1 MQVRVGVVLTLMFA
15 TAKSRLIKYFFFG
28 NSVTDDGYLRLVY
41 LLGRF
46 LVFLPLS
53 LCATLVL
60 GIYSLFRPVKIF
72 MLRCNRSKISFIV
85 EDLEVALRIEAH
97 KEKTT
102 GVRRPFIFAV
112 LDCESPNRAF
122 TSMYGRVVPFLD
134 DDRPFAR
141 GVIRYVLPI
150 FRLHRQYLA
159 RRQSENQL
167 EIWSTSQPTLS
178 FTRDENRRGLDLQG
192 RVLSDSHLAFVCIGV
207 AEPIYYHIKHNSKKT
222 VETDLDLYSCMP
234 SWENYIAC
242 TRELDNHSV
251 KSVRVGQHVLK
262 NLSEITESSII
273 DYANEMRT
281 DFGDAWLLANCKFV
295 IAGGTGVHWMS
306 SALNRP
312 VLLTDTYDLCDSS
325 YGVTDLAIPQ
335 LAWSKSE
342 KVLLPFSWLMAQG
355 EGWGHKKSLI
365 NGDIEVVKNSAE
377 EITEVVLEMNQ
388 RIDGTWV
395 ETDEDIELQD
405 RFKKLRQHQPPWK
418 VQQSVR
424 IGAAFLR
431 RYKHL
436 L

>member
-1 MQVRVGVVLTLMFA
+1 MFA
-15 TAKSRLIKYFFFG
+15 TAKSRLIKFFFFG
-28 NSVTDDGYLRLVY
+28 NSITNDGYLRLAY

-72 MLRCNRSKISFIV
+72 MLRCERSKISFIV

-102 GVRRPFIFAV
+102 GVRRPLIFAV

-134 DDRPFAR
+134 DDRPFSR
-141 GVIRYVLPI
+141 GVIRYALPI
-150 FRLHRQYLA
+150 FRLHRQYLPNKSNDRLETWA
-159 RRQSENQL
+159 RE
-167 EIWSTSQPTLS
+167 QPVLQ
-178 FTRDENRRGLDLQG
+178 FTEGEVLVGKSLQKELLG
-192 RVLSDSHLAFVCIGV
+192 DDSKPFVCIGI
-207 AEPIYYHIKHNSKKT
+207 AERIYYEQKNATEHE
-222 VETDLDLYSCMP
+222 VESHLDLYSCMP
-234 SWENYIAC
+234 DWKNYIGC
-242 TRELDNHSV
+242 TEALSGQ
-251 KSVRVGQHVLK
+251 KIQTVRMGQFV
-262 NLSEITESSII
+262 SERLTDIAESPII
-273 DYANEMRT
+273 DYASTTRSE
-281 DFGDAWLLANCKFV
+281 FGDIWLLANCKFV
-295 IAGGTGVHWMS
+295 IAGATGVWWIA
-306 SALNRP
+306 SAFNKP
-312 VLLTDTYDLCDSS
+312 TVLTDSYSLNYSSFGKNDLN
-325 YGVTDLAIPQ
+325 TLQ
-335 LAWSKSE
+335 LAWGRTDK
-342 KVLLPFSWLMAQG
+342 KLMPFDWIIAHNDWAQRRD
-355 EGWGHKKSLI
+355 LI
-365 NGDIEVVKNSAE
+365 QGDFEIVKNTAE

-395 ETDEDIELQD
+395 ETDEDIELQE
-405 RFKKLRQHQPPWK
+405 RFKKLRQNQPPWK

>member
-1 MQVRVGVVLTLMFA
+1 MFA

-28 NSVTDDGYLRLVY
+28 NSITNDGYLRLAY

-60 GIYSLFRPVKIF
+60 GVYSLFRPVKIF

-141 GVIRYVLPI
+141 GVIRYALPI
-150 FRLHRQYLA
+150 FRLHRQYLPNKSND
-159 RRQSENQL
+159 RL
-167 EIWSTSQPTLS
+167 EIWAREQPVLQ
-178 FTRDENRRGLDLQG
+178 FTGGEVLAGKSLQKELLG
-192 RVLSDSHLAFVCIGV
+192 DDSKPFVCIGM
-207 AEPIYYHIKHNSKKT
+207 AERIYYEQKNATEHE
-222 VETDLDLYSCMP
+222 VESHLDLYSCMP
-234 SWENYIAC
+234 DWKNYVAC
-242 TRELDNHSV
+242 TEVLDEHSI
-251 KSVRVGQHVLK
+251 KTVRMGQFVSNKLADT
-262 NLSEITESSII
+262 TESSII
-273 DYANEMRT
+273 DYASTARSEY
-281 DFGDAWLLANCKFV
+281 GDVWLLANCKFV
-295 IAGGTGVHWMS
+295 LVGATGLWWIA
-306 SALNRP
+306 SAFNKP
-312 VLLTDTYDLCDSS
+312 TVLTDSYSLNYSTFGKSDLNI
-325 YGVTDLAIPQ
+325 LQ
-335 LAWSKSE
+335 LAWSRTDK
-342 KVLLPFSWLMAQG
+342 KLMPFDWIIAHNEWAQRRA
-355 EGWGHKKSLI
+355 LI
-365 NGDIEVVKNSAE
+365 QGDFEIVKNTAE

>member
-1 MQVRVGVVLTLMFA
+1 MFA

-28 NSVTDDGYLRLVY
+28 NSITNDGYLRLAY

-60 GIYSLFRPVKIF
+60 GVYSLFRPVKIF
-72 MLRCNRSKISFIV
+72 MLRCERSKISFIV

-102 GVRRPFIFAV
+102 DVRRPFIFAI

-134 DDRPFAR
+134 DERPFAR
-141 GVIRYVLPI
+141 GVIRYALPI
-150 FRLHRQYLA
+150 FRLHRQYLPNKSND
-159 RRQSENQL
+159 RL
-167 EIWSTSQPTLS
+167 EIWAREQPVLQ
-178 FTRDENRRGLDLQG
+178 FTEGEVLAGKSLQKELLG
-192 RVLSDSHLAFVCIGV
+192 DDSKPFVCIGI
-207 AEPIYYHIKHNSKKT
+207 AERIYYEQKNATEHE
-222 VETDLDLYSCMP
+222 VESHLDLYSCMP
-234 SWENYIAC
+234 DWKNYVAC
-242 TRELDNHSV
+242 TEALDEHSI
-251 KSVRVGQHVLK
+251 KTVRMGQFVSNKLADT
-262 NLSEITESSII
+262 TESSII
-273 DYANEMRT
+273 DYASTARSE
-281 DFGDAWLLANCKFV
+281 FGDVWLLVNCKFV
-295 IAGGTGVHWMS
+295 LVGATGLWWIA
-306 SALNRP
+306 SAFNKP
-312 VLLTDTYDLCDSS
+312 TVLTDSYSLNYSTFGKNDL
-325 YGVTDLAIPQ
+325 TILQ
-335 LAWSKSE
+335 LAWSRTDK
-342 KVLLPFSWLMAQG
+342 KLMPFDWIIAHNEWAQRRA
-355 EGWGHKKSLI
+355 LI
-365 NGDIEVVKNSAE
+365 QGDFEIVKNTAE

>member
-1 MQVRVGVVLTLMFA
+1 
-15 TAKSRLIKYFFFG
+15 
-28 NSVTDDGYLRLVY
+28 
-41 LLGRF
+41 
-46 LVFLPLS
+46 
-53 LCATLVL
+53 
-60 GIYSLFRPVKIF
+60 
-72 MLRCNRSKISFIV
+72 
-85 EDLEVALRIEAH
+85 
-97 KEKTT
+97 
-102 GVRRPFIFAV
+102 
-112 LDCESPNRAF
+112 
-122 TSMYGRVVPFLD
+122 
-134 DDRPFAR
+134 
-141 GVIRYVLPI
+141 
-150 FRLHRQYLA
+150 
-159 RRQSENQL
+159 
-167 EIWSTSQPTLS
+167 
-178 FTRDENRRGLDLQG
+178 
-192 RVLSDSHLAFVCIGV
+192 
-207 AEPIYYHIKHNSKKT
+207 
-222 VETDLDLYSCMP
+222 
-234 SWENYIAC
+234 
-242 TRELDNHSV
+242 
-251 KSVRVGQHVLK
+251 
-262 NLSEITESSII
+262 
-273 DYANEMRT
+273 MRT

-395 ETDEDIELQD
+395 ETDEDIELQE

>member
-1 MQVRVGVVLTLMFA
+1 MFA

-28 NSVTDDGYLRLVY
+28 NSITNDGYLRLAY

-60 GIYSLFRPVKIF
+60 GTYSLFRPVKIF
-72 MLRCNRSKISFIV
+72 MLRCERSKISFIV

-97 KEKTT
+97 KEKNT
-102 GVRRPFIFAV
+102 GVRRPLIFAV

-141 GVIRYVLPI
+141 GVIRYALPI

-178 FTRDENRRGLDLQG
+178 FTKDENRRGIGLQG
-192 RVLSDSHLAFVCIGV
+192 QVLSDNYSPFVCIGV
-207 AEPIYYHIKHNSKKT
+207 AEPIYYHIKHTSKKI

-242 TRELDNHSV
+242 TRELDNHAV
-251 KSVRVGQHVLK
+251 KSVRMGQHVLE
-262 NLSEITESSII
+262 NLSEIAQSSII
-273 DYANEMRT
+273 DYASEMRT
-281 DFGDAWLLANCKFV
+281 EFGDAWLLANCKFV
-295 IAGGTGVHWMS
+295 IAGGTGVYWMS
-306 SALNRP
+306 SAMNRP
-312 VLLTDTYDLCDSS
+312 VLITDTYDLCDSS

-342 KVLLPFSWLMAQG
+342 KVLLPFSWLMAHG
-355 EGWGHKKSLI
+355 EWGHQKSLI
-365 NGDIEVVKNSAE
+365 ERGFEIVKNTAE

-395 ETDEDIELQD
+395 ETDEDIELQE
-405 RFKKLRQHQPPWK
+405 RFKKLRQGQPPWK

>member
-28 NSVTDDGYLRLVY
+28 NSITNDGYLRLAY

-60 GIYSLFRPVKIF
+60 GVYSLFRPVKIF
-72 MLRCNRSKISFIV
+72 MLRCERSKISFIV

-150 FRLHRQYLA
+150 FRLHRQYLPNKSND
-159 RRQSENQL
+159 RL
-167 EIWSTSQPTLS
+167 EIWAREQPVLQ
-178 FTRDENRRGLDLQG
+178 FTGGEVLAGKSLQKELLG
-192 RVLSDSHLAFVCIGV
+192 DDSKPFVCIGM
-207 AEPIYYHIKHNSKKT
+207 AERIYYEQKNATEHE
-222 VETDLDLYSCMP
+222 VESHLDLYSCMP
-234 SWENYIAC
+234 DWKNYVAC
-242 TRELDNHSV
+242 TEVLDEHSI
-251 KSVRVGQHVLK
+251 KTVRMGQFVSNKLADT
-262 NLSEITESSII
+262 TESSII
-273 DYANEMRT
+273 DYASTSRSE
-281 DFGDAWLLANCKFV
+281 FGDVWLLANCKFV
-295 IAGGTGVHWMS
+295 IAGATGMWWIA
-306 SALNRP
+306 SAFNKP
-312 VLLTDTYDLCDSS
+312 TVLTDSYTLNYSTFGKSDLNI
-325 YGVTDLAIPQ
+325 LQ
-335 LAWSKSE
+335 LAWSRTDK
-342 KVLLPFSWLMAQG
+342 KLMPFDWIIAHNEWAQRRA
-355 EGWGHKKSLI
+355 LI
-365 NGDIEVVKNSAE
+365 QGDFEIVKNTAE

-395 ETDEDIELQD
+395 ETDEDIELQE